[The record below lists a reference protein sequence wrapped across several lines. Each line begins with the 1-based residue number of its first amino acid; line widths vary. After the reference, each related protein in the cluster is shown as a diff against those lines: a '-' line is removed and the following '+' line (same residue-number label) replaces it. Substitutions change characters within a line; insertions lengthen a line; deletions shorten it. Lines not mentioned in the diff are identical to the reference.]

1 MKKTNDPP
9 TFVADVNAIA
19 TIIFPVSNSM
29 KETYLDFD
37 YRNLK
42 TVDINEKLIWK
53 NGRSVVNSK
62 LSVEHPYGHLKMSNS
77 LGARNMS

>member
-42 TVDINEKLIWK
+42 TVDINEKLI
-53 NGRSVVNSK
+53 
-62 LSVEHPYGHLKMSNS
+62 
-77 LGARNMS
+77 